1 MKKPNFL
8 NFFIFPDDLIH
19 LLKITAPKLI
29 IFEERYAR
37 LIRQSIKDLD
47 YDVKLMSFTENL
59 EGVEHTDMLL
69 KETGTESSFVYVFFL
84 FLRKFN

>member
-1 MKKPNFL
+1 M
-8 NFFIFPDDLIH
+8 
-19 LLKITAPKLI
+19 KITEPKLI

-47 YDVKLMSFTENL
+47 YEVKLMSFTENL

-69 KETGTESSFVYVFFL
+69 KETGTESSFVYAIFFL
-84 FLRKFN
+84 YFKSF

>member
-1 MKKPNFL
+1 M
-8 NFFIFPDDLIH
+8 
-19 LLKITAPKLI
+19 KITAPKLI

-47 YDVKLMSFTENL
+47 YEVKLMSFTENL

-69 KETGTESSFVYVFFL
+69 KETGTESSFVYAIFFYI
-84 FLRKFN
+84 